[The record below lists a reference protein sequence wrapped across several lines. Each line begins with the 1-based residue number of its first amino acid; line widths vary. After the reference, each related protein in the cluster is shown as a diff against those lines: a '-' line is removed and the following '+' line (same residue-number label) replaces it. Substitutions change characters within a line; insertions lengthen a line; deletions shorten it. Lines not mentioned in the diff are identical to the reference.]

1 MRKLKI
7 LIVEDESGI
16 ADTIRYAL
24 ATDGFEPVWCDTGEK
39 ALQVLST
46 EVISLVVLDV
56 GLPDVNG
63 FDLFKTIQAR
73 WNVPAIFLTA
83 RSEEIDRVVGLELG
97 ADDYIAKPFSPR
109 ELSAR
114 VKTVLRRLHKS
125 QATPA
130 AIASA
135 EMAAV
140 KPFHINEE
148 KRRVLYYGR
157 LLELSRYEFGIL
169 STLLARPGRIFS
181 RDELLDL
188 IWDEPVDRFDR
199 TVDTHIKT
207 LRAKLNAVTRD
218 FDPIV
223 THRGIGYSMAEHL
236 PALP

>member
-1 MRKLKI
+1 MIKPKI

-24 ATDGFEPVWCDTGEK
+24 STDGFEPVWCDTGEK
-39 ALQVLST
+39 ALEVLAT
-46 EVISLVVLDV
+46 EAISLVVLDV

-114 VKTVLRRLHKS
+114 VKTVLRRLQKS
-125 QATPA
+125 QNTQSVVALSKPVVA
-130 AIASA
+130 
-135 EMAAV
+135 
-140 KPFHINEE
+140 KPFDISEE
-148 KRRVLYYGR
+148 KRRVHYYGR

-169 STLLARPGRIFS
+169 STLHARPGRIFS

-188 IWDEPVDRFDR
+188 IWDEPVERFDR

-207 LRAKLNAVTRD
+207 LRAKLNAITHD

-223 THRGIGYSMAEHL
+223 THRGIGYSMAEDL
-236 PALP
+236 PTLP

>member
-1 MRKLKI
+1 MNKPKI

-24 ATDGFEPVWCDTGEK
+24 STDGFEPVWCDTGEK
-39 ALQVLST
+39 ALDVLSKD
-46 EVISLVVLDV
+46 VISLVVLDV

-114 VKTVLRRLHKS
+114 VKTVLRRVQKS
-125 QATPA
+125 QAVQSTT
-130 AIASA
+130 ASPKQPT
-135 EMAAV
+135 V
-140 KPFHINEE
+140 KPFDINEE

-157 LLELSRYEFGIL
+157 LLELSRYEFGLL

-188 IWDEPVDRFDR
+188 IWDEPVERFDR

-207 LRAKLNAVTRD
+207 LRAKLSVVTRD
-218 FDPIV
+218 FDPII
-223 THRGIGYSMAEHL
+223 THRGIGYSMAENL
-236 PALP
+236 PASP